1 MDNTKTGFLIKKL
14 RKEKGMTQ
22 KELADFLHIT
32 DRAVSKWERGLCAP
46 DISLLEPL
54 AEILGISI
62 AELIE
67 GKRDIQDDYIE
78 KVVMTTKNII
88 DYSREEI
95 TRKVKIL
102 NRTHIII
109 AMVCFVAI
117 AAIPILL
124 YFFPNLTGQLSHF
137 LDILLAGFAVGIGDL
152 GKLVGVVAKPGYLVE
167 QIRMVIAGPCP
178 QFRTHDKGAEEFLTG
193 QAACFH
199 LRFQMGQFLFV
210 QVEGDDV
217 VSFSHGEAPF
227 NALALS
233 VSGFPSALTDENIHY
248 CEFGCGNP
256 YSENFQA
263 ILLKNEN
270 FPPDL
275 PGEIY
280 GLCTFQGR
288 LDAVS

>member
-102 NRTHIII
+102 N
-109 AMVCFVAI
+109 CSLEGW
-117 AAIPILL
+117 ILFC
-124 YFFPNLTGQLSHF
+124 Y
-137 LDILLAGFAVGIGDL
+137 
-152 GKLVGVVAKPGYLVE
+152 
-167 QIRMVIAGPCP
+167 
-178 QFRTHDKGAEEFLTG
+178 
-193 QAACFH
+193 
-199 LRFQMGQFLFV
+199 
-210 QVEGDDV
+210 
-217 VSFSHGEAPF
+217 
-227 NALALS
+227 
-233 VSGFPSALTDENIHY
+233 
-248 CEFGCGNP
+248 
-256 YSENFQA
+256 
-263 ILLKNEN
+263 
-270 FPPDL
+270 
-275 PGEIY
+275 
-280 GLCTFQGR
+280 
-288 LDAVS
+288 